1 MGGGVATILIAAV
14 FAVAFPTLRRID
26 TFDEVTPEATALDAL
41 RAEAPEPVSPPSETA
56 SRDPGSA

>member
-1 MGGGVATILIAAV
+1 MKLQLYMSSQLDLGLI
-14 FAVAFPTLRRID
+14 PTLRRID